1 MMGGEVS
8 DYRIITCHLGN
19 GSSVAAVKYGKS
31 IDTSMGYTPLDGLVM
46 GTRSG
51 EIDPAIIPFLIV
63 KENMD
68 AEQIDEYLN
77 RRSGVLGISGLS
89 SDFRDL
95 ESAAHRG
102 DERSQLAIDVFAYRV
117 KIYRRLYGG
126 DGRRGRHCVYGGF
139 GREFFFH
146 ARENLRRAGVSRYRH
161 RPSEKQ
167 GARQKPGN

>member
-1 MMGGEVS
+1 
-8 DYRIITCHLGN
+8 
-19 GSSVAAVKYGKS
+19 
-31 IDTSMGYTPLDGLVM
+31 
-46 GTRSG
+46 
-51 EIDPAIIPFLIV
+51 
-63 KENMD
+63 MD

-117 KIYRRLYGG
+117 KKYIGAYTAAMGG
-126 DGRRGRHCVYGGF
+126 VDAIVFTAGLGENSSSM
-139 GREFFFH
+139 REKICEGWSISVP
-146 ARENLRRAGVSRYRH
+146 ALTR
-161 RPSEKQ
+161 EKQ

>member
-1 MMGGEVS
+1 MKYTFS
-8 DYRIITCHLGN
+8 DRI
-19 GSSVAAVKYGKS
+19 SSLQPSA
-31 IDTSMGYTPLDGLVM
+31 I
-46 GTRSG
+46 R
-51 EIDPAIIPFLIV
+51 EILKATADPAIIPFLIV

-117 KIYRRLYGG
+117 KKYIGAYTAAMGGVDAIVFTAGLGG
-126 DGRRGRHCVYGGF
+126 D
-139 GREFFFH
+139 FFFL
-146 ARENLRRAGVSRYRH
+146 RGEN
-161 RPSEKQ
+161 
-167 GARQKPGN
+167 

>member
-1 MMGGEVS
+1 
-8 DYRIITCHLGN
+8 
-19 GSSVAAVKYGKS
+19 
-31 IDTSMGYTPLDGLVM
+31 
-46 GTRSG
+46 
-51 EIDPAIIPFLIV
+51 
-63 KENMD
+63 MD

-117 KIYRRLYGG
+117 KKYIGAYTAG
-126 DGRRGRHCVYGGF
+126 DGRSGRHCVYGGA

-146 ARENLRRAGVSRYRH
+146 ARENL
-161 RPSEKQ
+161 
-167 GARQKPGN
+167 